1 VRAKAVIEADIM
13 QISESSISGLKRELK
28 VIILQG
34 ELGERFATRLGE
46 FKDQVQIRGFR
57 KGKVPVAHLKKLYGR
72 SVMAEVMQQA
82 VEETSRKAIEE
93 RKERAAH
100 QPNINLT
107 EDKEELERVL
117 AGQSDLAFTLSYE
130 ALPDI
135 VVTDL
140 AALKLERPLAEVTEE
155 AIDKGVAS
163 LAERATRY
171 EAEPERAAGM
181 GDRLTIDFLGR
192 IGGEEFAGGK
202 GEDVQMIVGES
213 RFIPGFVEGLM
224 DAKAGEERIINA
236 TFPEDYPQAQ
246 LAGKDAV
253 FTVKVKEV
261 AKAIKPQLD
270 DEFAK
275 TLGAESL
282 AKLRELVGARIA
294 AEYMMHTR
302 MKLKRQILDALDT
315 AHDFALPET
324 LVNTEF
330 DAIWKQLQQ
339 GLERANR
346 TLADEGKEE
355 ATLRAQYHKI
365 AERRVRLGLLI
376 GEIGDKAKVEV
387 AQDELR
393 RALIEQA
400 RRYPGQEK
408 LVYEYY
414 EKNPTALLE
423 LRAPIFEDKVIEHIL
438 SHAKPIDRQV
448 TVEELLKPDDDE
460 EAFLPVGH
468 TADHDPIHDHAH
480 AHGHAHDHDD
490 HDHDHDHDH
499 GHGHDH
505 HDHDHHDHDHH
516 DHDHHGHDHDGQP
529 PEHGQGGG
537 QEHDEGP
544 DHPPRA
550 GQEPGKS

>member
-1 VRAKAVIEADIM
+1 M

-28 VIILQG
+28 VIIGQG

-72 SVMAEVMQQA
+72 SVMAEVLQQA
-82 VEETSRKAIEE
+82 VEETSRKAIAE

-135 VVTDL
+135 AVTDL
-140 AALKLERPLAEVTEE
+140 AALKLERPVAEVTEE

-171 EAEPERAAGM
+171 EAEPERAAGT

-315 AHDFALPET
+315 THDFALPET

-480 AHGHAHDHDD
+480 AHGHAHDHD
-490 HDHDHDHDH
+490 HDHDH
-499 GHGHDH
+499 GHDH
-505 HDHDHHDHDHH
+505 G
-516 DHDHHGHDHDGQP
+516 HDHHGHDHHGQP

-537 QEHDEGP
+537 QEHDQGP

-550 GQEPGKS
+550 GQEGKS

>member
-1 VRAKAVIEADIM
+1 M

-28 VIILQG
+28 VVIGQG
-34 ELGERFATRLGE
+34 ELGERFASRLDA

-72 SVMAEVMQQA
+72 SVMAEVLQQA
-82 VEETSRKAIEE
+82 VEETSRKAIAE

-135 VVTDL
+135 AVTDL
-140 AALKLERPLAEVTEE
+140 AALKLERPVAEVTEE

-246 LAGKDAV
+246 LAGKGAV

-275 TLGAESL
+275 TLGAESI

-315 AHDFALPET
+315 THDFALPET

-339 GLERANR
+339 GLGRANK
-346 TLADEGKEE
+346 TLADENKEE
-355 ATLRAQYHKI
+355 ATLRAQYRKI

-408 LVYEYY
+408 HVYEYY

-460 EAFLPVGH
+460 EAFLPVGYP
-468 TADHDPIHDHAH
+468 ADHDPSHDHAH
-480 AHGHAHDHDD
+480 ADA
-490 HDHDHDHDH
+490 
-499 GHGHDH
+499 HGHDH
-505 HDHDHHDHDHH
+505 HDHA
-516 DHDHHGHDHDGQP
+516 HHGHDHHTHDHHTHDHHTHDHHGEPPAQGQ
-529 PEHGQGGG
+529 EVR

-544 DHPPRA
+544 DNAPRV